1 MHGLLHD
8 VVANQLELMKSVE
21 DKQKGDDA
29 IAYY

>member
-21 DKQKGDDA
+21 DKQKDDTSKLA
-29 IAYY
+29 